1 MKVYVYLELKEC
13 ESGATS
19 VLRNEVFSNEKA
31 ARAYCLDRLNTFREK
46 HPEWKFEQANEESWR
61 CDAPAATYS
70 GEFQEQRLRES
81 FDPSL

>member
-31 ARAYCLDRLNTFREK
+31 ARAYCLDRFNTCREN
-46 HPEWKFEQANEESWR
+46 HPEWKPEQFEDGWR
-61 CDAPAATYS
+61 CDAPTATYS
-70 GEFQEQRLRES
+70 GEFQEQRLREYYN
-81 FDPSL
+81 PTL